1 MRYPRGVLKVGSMS
15 TIIPF
20 FIVMKAI
27 CRWGDKYVKML
38 FITAIKYVANGSIKL
53 FLAPKG
59 RKFKLKYGD
68 NCLSMYSFSQE
79 IDDSCEQSLYT
90 TMLYQKYF
98 YRLVQNFL

>member
-1 MRYPRGVLKVGSMS
+1 MLYPRGVLKVGSMS

-20 FIVMKAI
+20 FIIRKAI
-27 CRWGDKYVKML
+27 CRWGEKYVKML
-38 FITAIKYVANGSIKL
+38 FITAIKYVAYGSIKL
-53 FLAPKG
+53 FLAPEES
-59 RKFKLKYGD
+59 KFKLKYED

-79 IDDSCEQSLYT
+79 INDSCEQSLYA